1 MRIDLNDDAVRDVKN
16 AVKKPEWEPPE
27 IPKDEVQRV
36 AAETGRPEEEVEE
49 AMKWLVEVG
58 EIYVSTLEGTVKRW

>member
-36 AAETGRPEEEVEE
+36 AAETGRPEDEVEE
-49 AMKWLVEVG
+49 VLKKLIGAG
-58 EIYVSTLEGTVKRW
+58 EIYISTIDGTLKRW